1 MSIQLG
7 QFGVSERL
15 ILCRCLLRPMY
26 PVMMHIP
33 VRYLVRLLRLF
44 VSILSVFLWW
54 LPSMRSVCARLL
66 EFHLVCDVVEWDKA
80 AH

>member
-1 MSIQLG
+1 M
-7 QFGVSERL
+7 
-15 ILCRCLLRPMY
+15 RPIC

-54 LPSMRSVCARLL
+54 LPSIRSVCACLL
-66 EFHLVCDVVEWDKA
+66 EFHLVMSCLCPGYDMVMSDPSYDVGILVYDPSKYL
-80 AH
+80 